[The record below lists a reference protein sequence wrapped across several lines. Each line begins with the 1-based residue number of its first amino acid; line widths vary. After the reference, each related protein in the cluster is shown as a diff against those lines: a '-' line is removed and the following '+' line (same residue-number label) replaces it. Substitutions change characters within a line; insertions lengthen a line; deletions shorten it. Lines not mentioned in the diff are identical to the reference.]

1 MRIAMKILYLFLSSS
16 ALILLVHGQPGFI
29 SIDCGIAEGS
39 QYNDEKTLIEYSSD
53 KNFVDTGEN
62 MDIASEFKSQSRP
75 KQLWNVRSFPEG
87 NKSCYNLV
95 PEEGKDNKYLIRASF
110 FYGNYDSKD
119 EAPEFKLY
127 LGVEEW
133 DLVKFNN
140 ISEFVFRE
148 IIHVPSTDY
157 IDVCLVNIGSGTPF
171 ISALELRKLNNSI
184 YVTKPSE
191 SFLLYNRLDF
201 GSETNEIVRYQNDE
215 YDRIWKPF
223 NFYAWEPIRAAYI
236 SDSLSDNIYRPPNA
250 AMRTAVKPINSSE
263 IIFYWTPDNADQK
276 FYVYLHFAEVESLA
290 AGESRTFSIS
300 INGNFFDGPYTPVYL
315 EPLTVW
321 NLDSLGNTGAMYCKI
336 YKVEGSTQPP
346 ILNAAE
352 IYVVKDFKQSPTDQD
367 DVNAIKNIKSAYKL
381 KRNWQGDPCVPTQ
394 FLWVGLTCS
403 DNVYNPS
410 NITSLDLSSSQLT
423 GKIDPSFAY
432 LKSLQYLDLSNNSL
446 TGPVPDFLTELHS
459 LKTLNLIGNKL
470 TGSVPP
476 VLIERYDKGDLSLR
490 LDKNSGLCWPN
501 SCKKRNVVVP
511 VVASILSFVGL
522 LLGVGMLWILR
533 RRRHAGF
540 VSKLNGDGPLEP
552 KNRHFSYSELVSI
565 TNDFHKVIGKGGF
578 GTVYGGLLEDGT
590 QVAVKMLSPSST
602 QGSKQF
608 QTEAQ
613 LLTRVHHRNLA
624 LLIGYCDE
632 GSNMGLIYEY
642 MANGNLQEHLSGAG
656 NNKAVLTWKQR
667 LRIAIDAAQAFEYL
681 HNGCR
686 PPIIHRDVKTANI
699 LLNENLQAKVADFGL
714 SRILPFESGTHASTT
729 VAGTFGYLDPEY
741 YISNRLNEKSDVYSF
756 GIVLLELITGQ
767 PAILKSHNSTHI
779 VQWINPILARGEIE
793 SIIDPKLRGD
803 FDINSV
809 WKAVETAMACVP
821 SSSIQR
827 PTMSQVLVELKEC
840 LEIETACESTWTSRK
855 DQETSTSS
863 FEMVA
868 LDIESSISIGPQAR

>member
-1 MRIAMKILYLFLSSS
+1 
-16 ALILLVHGQPGFI
+16 
-29 SIDCGIAEGS
+29 
-39 QYNDEKTLIEYSSD
+39 
-53 KNFVDTGEN
+53 

-75 KQLWNVRSFPEG
+75 NQLWNVRSFPEG

-223 NFYAWEPIRAAYI
+223 NFHEWEPIHAAYI
-236 SDSLSDNIYRPPNA
+236 SDSLSDNKYRLPMA
-250 AMRTAVKPINSSE
+250 AMRTAV
-263 IIFYWTPDNADQK
+263 
-276 FYVYLHFAEVESLA
+276 ESLA
-290 AGESRTFSIS
+290 PGESRTFSIS
-300 INGNFFDGPYTPVYL
+300 INDDFSGGPYTLEYL
-315 EPLTVW
+315 VPLTVR
-321 NLDSLGNTGAMYCKI
+321 NLNSLGNTGDLNFKI
-336 YKVEGSTQPP
+336 YMAEGSTQPP

-352 IYVVKDFKQSPTDQD
+352 IYVVKEFKQSPTDQD

-394 FLWVGLTCS
+394 FLWVGLNCS

-459 LKTLNLIGNKL
+459 LKTLNLSGNKL

-476 VLIERYDKGDLSLR
+476 VLIERYDKGDLF
-490 LDKNSGLCWPN
+490 
-501 SCKKRNVVVP
+501 
-511 VVASILSFVGL
+511 LSWVCFQVKWRWATGAEEQTIF
-522 LLGVGMLWILR
+522 ILR
-533 RRRHAGF
+533 A
-540 VSKLNGDGPLEP
+540 
-552 KNRHFSYSELVSI
+552 
-565 TNDFHKVIGKGGF
+565 
-578 GTVYGGLLEDGT
+578 
-590 QVAVKMLSPSST
+590 
-602 QGSKQF
+602 
-608 QTEAQ
+608 
-613 LLTRVHHRNLA
+613 
-624 LLIGYCDE
+624 C
-632 GSNMGLIYEY
+632 
-642 MANGNLQEHLSGAG
+642 AG

-667 LRIAIDAAQAFEYL
+667 LRIAIDAAQ
-681 HNGCR
+681 
-686 PPIIHRDVKTANI
+686 
-699 LLNENLQAKVADFGL
+699 
-714 SRILPFESGTHASTT
+714 
-729 VAGTFGYLDPEY
+729 
-741 YISNRLNEKSDVYSF
+741 
-756 GIVLLELITGQ
+756 GQ

-803 FDINSV
+803 FDVNSV

-868 LDIESSISIGPQAR
+868 FDIESSISIGPQAR